1 MNIPPRRLGRGLGGL
16 LQSTVPEPSPEEVK
30 AADELPVEQI
40 RANPYQPRR
49 NFDPGALEE
58 LRASIQEHGLLQP
71 IVVRKGPTGGYEIV
85 AGERRFRAS
94 KLLGKTT
101 VRAIVRDV
109 DDAGMQTL
117 ALVENLQRSDLN
129 PLEKARALKAMMG
142 AQGLTQE
149 GVASR
154 VGKDRTTVA
163 NLLRLLELPE
173 DVRVLLED
181 ERLTAGQAKAILQIQ
196 GDTRRSQAAAL
207 AVEKGWSSREI
218 ERFAQLTP
226 GAKRRP
232 AKAGDPFLRDIEER
246 LRRALSAAVRVRG
259 RGKAGTIEIDYA
271 DPVQLDAILDKLGA
285 L

>member
-1 MNIPPRRLGRGLGGL
+1 M
-16 LQSTVPEPSPEEVK
+16 K
-30 AADELPVEQI
+30 AADELPMEQI
-40 RANPYQPRR
+40 RANPFQPRR
-49 NFDPGALEE
+49 NFDPSALEE

-71 IVVRKGPTGGYEIV
+71 IVVRRGPAGGYEIV
-85 AGERRFRAS
+85 AGERRFRAV
-94 KLLGKTT
+94 KLLGRPT

-129 PLEKARALKAMMG
+129 PLEKARALKAMLTT
-142 AQGLTQE
+142 QGLTQE
-149 GVASR
+149 GVAAR

-163 NLLRLLELPE
+163 NLLRLLDLPE
-173 DVRVLLED
+173 DVRLRIED
-181 ERLTAGQAKAILQIQ
+181 ETLTAGQAKAILQIP

-207 AVEKGWSSREI
+207 AVAKGWSSREI
-218 ERFAQLTP
+218 ERFAQLSP

-232 AKAGDPFLRDIEER
+232 ARPTDPFLRDLEER

-259 RGKAGTIEIDYA
+259 RGKGGTIEIDYT
-271 DPVQLDAILDKLGA
+271 DPVQLDAILDRLGA

>member
-16 LQSTVPEPSPEEVK
+16 LQSTVPEPTAEEIK
-30 AADELPVEQI
+30 AADELPVEAI

-49 NFDPGALEE
+49 HFDPEALEE
-58 LRASIQEHGLLQP
+58 LKASIQEHGLLQP
-71 IVVRKGPTGGYEIV
+71 IVVRKGPAGGYEIV

-94 KLLGKTT
+94 KLLGRTHVK
-101 VRAIVRDV
+101 AIVREV

-117 ALVENLQRSDLN
+117 ALVENLQRADLN
-129 PLEKARALKAMMG
+129 PLEKARALKAMMSS
-142 AQGLTQE
+142 QGLTQE
-149 GVASR
+149 GVAAR

-173 DVRVLLED
+173 EVRVLLED
-181 ERLTAGQAKAILQIQ
+181 GRLTAGQAKAVLQIP
-196 GDTRRSQAAAL
+196 GDAKRQQAAAL

-218 ERFAQLTP
+218 ERFARLAP

-232 AKAGDPFLRDIEER
+232 AKAVDPFLRDLEER
-246 LRRALSAAVRVRG
+246 LRRALSAAVRVRSH
-259 RGKAGTIEIDYA
+259 GKGGTIEIDYA
-271 DPVQLDAILDKLGA
+271 DPVQLDALLDRLGA

>member
-16 LQSTVPEPSPEEVK
+16 LQSTVPEPTAAEVK
-30 AADELPVEQI
+30 AADELPVDQV

-49 NFDPGALEE
+49 RFDPSALEE

-71 IVVRKGPTGGYEIV
+71 IVVRRGPAGGYEIV

-94 KLLGKTT
+94 KLLGHTH

-117 ALVENLQRSDLN
+117 ALVENLQRADLN

-149 GVASR
+149 GVAAR

-173 DVRVLLED
+173 DVRVLLEE
-181 ERLTAGQAKAILQIQ
+181 ERLTSGQAKALLQIP
-196 GDTRRSQAAAL
+196 GDARRSQAAAL
-207 AVEKGWSSREI
+207 AVEKNWTSREI
-218 ERFAQLTP
+218 ERYAQLTP
-226 GAKRRP
+226 GAKRRTP
-232 AKAGDPFLRDIEER
+232 KATDPFLHDIEER
-246 LRRALSAAVRVRG
+246 LRRALSSAVRVRA
-259 RGKAGTIEIDYA
+259 RGKGGTIEIDYA
-271 DPVQLDAILDKLGA
+271 DAIQLDAILDRLGA
-285 L
+285 I